1 MKALCLDAAQAI
13 VKRIKFLCERDDY
26 SSALSFANEVRL
38 LTKALSQLDNIIYA
52 EREAERGE
60 KE

>member
-13 VKRIKFLCERDDY
+13 VKKIKYYCENISSVDTHSSDIKILCE
-26 SSALSFANEVRL
+26 
-38 LTKALSQLDNIIYA
+38 ALSQLDNIIYA
-52 EREAERGE
+52 TERESGE

>member
-13 VKRIKFLCERDDY
+13 VKRIKQYCE
-26 SSALSFANEVRL
+26 NETYVGIGPEIKI
-38 LTKALSQLDNIIYA
+38 LTEALSQLDNIIYA

>member
-13 VKRIKFLCERDDY
+13 VKRIKFYCENDPVDVSH
-26 SSALSFANEVRL
+26 SSDIKQ
-38 LTKALSQLDNIIYA
+38 LTEALSQLDNIIYA
-52 EREAERGE
+52 EKEDERGE

>member
-13 VKRIKFLCERDDY
+13 VKKIKAICELENKAIGQDVKDLTD
-26 SSALSFANEVRL
+26 ALS
-38 LTKALSQLDNIIYA
+38 TLDNIIYA